1 MTDNDLME
9 KSISL
14 PGPDDEEEDMEEA
27 APGNRLMLDNL
38 AEGL

>member
-9 KSISL
+9 KSISQ
-14 PGPDDEEEDMEEA
+14 PGPGDEGDREEA
-27 APGNRLMLDNL
+27 APGNKLMLDNP